1 MSQAKVLALLGELG
15 GRAKSSAIIQ
25 RAKEKY
31 PDSSLWRVVGIR
43 LTKLR
48 EWGDIAYDNNTQE
61 WYITRQ
67 GKDNL
72 QSMQAELA

>member
-1 MSQAKVLALLGELG
+1 MSQAKVLALLDELG

-25 RAKEKY
+25 KAKEKY
-31 PDSSLWRVVGIR
+31 PDTSLWQVVGIR

-48 EWGDIAYDNNTQE
+48 EWGEVAYDNNTQE
-61 WYITRQ
+61 WYITQQ

-72 QSMQAELA
+72 RSMRAELA